1 MTLARHIANRAVET
15 KARFQQVE
23 GCVGWKSKMVEAAA
37 SVANSYK
44 WFSCKGKEREN
55 GNLKIC
61 FLFKMEEVWNAN
73 D

>member
-44 WFSCKGKEREN
+44 
-55 GNLKIC
+55 
-61 FLFKMEEVWNAN
+61 
-73 D
+73 